1 MQCGNR
7 MEATVLMRGALLL
20 FLFTLTLTAAN
31 LKLYTT
37 DGEYQVVREYQV
49 VGDRVRF
56 YSVDRS
62 DWEEVPA
69 SMIDLKRTAAE
80 AATQQE
86 ATDKVTKQFDEEVA
100 AAKAEREELAK
111 IPQDSGVY
119 RIEDG
124 KLRTFKVADITIRT
138 KKGNTLLRVLSPLP
152 IIEGIST
159 VELAGEHSVNL
170 VHEERPEFYFQL
182 DKEESFGI
190 VKVTPKKNVRIV
202 ETVETMPIS
211 KEYTETRDLVET
223 FNKQLPGENFYK
235 IWPQEALPPGEYALI
250 EYLDKQVDMRVWDFR
265 IE

>member
-1 MQCGNR
+1 
-7 MEATVLMRGALLL
+7 MRAALLVFVL
-20 FLFTLTLTAAN
+20 TTLTLTAAN

-37 DGEYQVVREYQV
+37 DGEYQIVREYQV

-80 AATQQE
+80 SATQQ
-86 ATDKVTKQFDEEVA
+86 AAVDKVTKEFDEEAA

-111 IPQDSGVY
+111 IPKDSGVY

-124 KLRTFKVADITIRT
+124 KLRTFKVADISIRT
-138 KKGNTLLRVLSPLP
+138 KKGNTLLRILTPLP
-152 IIEGIST
+152 IIAGIST
-159 VELAGEHSVNL
+159 VELAGEHSGNV
-170 VHEERPEFYFQL
+170 VHEDRPEFYFQL

-190 VKVTPKKNVRIV
+190 VKLSAKKDARIV
-202 ETVETMPIS
+202 ETVETVPIS
-211 KEYTETRDLVET
+211 KEYVETRDLVQT
-223 FNKQLPGENFYK
+223 FTKQLPGDNFYK
-235 IWPQEALPPGEYALI
+235 IWPQEALPAGEYALM
-250 EYLDKQVDMRVWDFR
+250 EYVDKQVDLRVWDFR

>member
-1 MQCGNR
+1 MKV
-7 MEATVLMRGALLL
+7 TVFMRGALLL
-20 FLFTLTLTAAN
+20 FVLFTLTLTAAN

-37 DGEYQVVREYQV
+37 DGEYQIVREYQV

-69 SMIDLKRTAAE
+69 SMVDLKRTTAE

-86 ATDKVTKQFDEEVA
+86 ATDKVTRAFDEEAA

-124 KLRTFKVADITIRT
+124 KLRTFKVADTTIHT
-138 KKGNTLLRVLSPLP
+138 KKGNTLLRVLTPLP
-152 IIEGIST
+152 IIEGLST
-159 VELAGEHSVNL
+159 VELAGEHADNI
-170 VHEERPEFYFQL
+170 VHENRPEFFFQL

-190 VKVTPKKNVRIV
+190 VKLGPKKNARVVEQV
-202 ETVETMPIS
+202 ETLPVS
-211 KEYTETRDLVET
+211 KEYIETRNLVQT
-223 FNKQLPGENFYK
+223 FTKQLPGDNFYK
-235 IWPQEALPPGEYALI
+235 IWPQEALSPGEYALM
-250 EYLDKQVDMRVWDFR
+250 EYIDKQVDLRVWDFR

>member
-1 MQCGNR
+1 
-7 MEATVLMRGALLL
+7 MESTVLMRGALLL
-20 FLFTLTLTAAN
+20 LVLFTLTLTAAN

-37 DGEYQVVREYQV
+37 DGEYQIVREYQV

-56 YSVDRS
+56 YSLDRS
-62 DWEEVPA
+62 DWEEVPS

-80 AATQQE
+80 AATQQQ
-86 ATDKVTKQFDEEVA
+86 ATDKVTKQFDEEA
-100 AAKAEREELAK
+100 EAAKAEREELAK

-152 IIEGIST
+152 IIEGLST
-159 VELAGEHSVNL
+159 VELAGEHSANL

-190 VKVTPKKNVRIV
+190 VKLGPKKNVRVVEQV
-202 ETVETMPIS
+202 ETLPVS
-211 KEYTETRDLVET
+211 KEYIETRDLVQT
-223 FNKQLPGENFYK
+223 FSKQLPGDN
-235 IWPQEALPPGEYALI
+235 
-250 EYLDKQVDMRVWDFR
+250 
-265 IE
+265 

>member
-1 MQCGNR
+1 
-7 MEATVLMRGALLL
+7 MESTVLMRVALLL
-20 FLFTLTLTAAN
+20 SFLFALTLTAAN

-37 DGEYQVVREYQV
+37 DGEYQIVREYQV

-62 DWEEVPA
+62 DWEEVPS

-86 ATDKVTKQFDEEVA
+86 ATDKVTKQFDEEA
-100 AAKAEREELAK
+100 AAEKAEREELAK

-119 RIEDG
+119 RMEDG

-152 IIEGIST
+152 IIEGVST
-159 VELAGEHSVNL
+159 VELAGEHSVNT
-170 VHEERPEFYFQL
+170 VHEDRPEFYFQL

-190 VKVTPKKNVRIV
+190 VKLGPKKNVRVV
-202 ETVETMPIS
+202 EQVGTMPIS
-211 KEYTETRDLVET
+211 KEYIETRNLVQI
-223 FNKQLPGENFYK
+223 FSKQLPGDNFYK
-235 IWPQEALPPGEYALI
+235 IWPQEALPPGEYALM
-250 EYLDKQVDMRVWDFR
+250 EYLDNQVDMRVWDFR

>member
-1 MQCGNR
+1 
-7 MEATVLMRGALLL
+7 MESTVLMRSALLL
-20 FLFTLTLTAAN
+20 SFLFALTLTAAN

-37 DGEYQVVREYQV
+37 DGEYQIVREYSV
-49 VGDRVRF
+49 MGDRVRF

-62 DWEEVPA
+62 DWEEVPS

-80 AATQQE
+80 ASTQQE
-86 ATDKVTKQFDEEVA
+86 AVDKVTKQFDEEA
-100 AAKAEREELAK
+100 AAEKAEREELAK

-159 VELAGEHSVNL
+159 VELAGEHSANL

-182 DKEESFGI
+182 DKEESFAI
-190 VKVTPKKNVRIV
+190 VKVGAKKNVRVV
-202 ETVETMPIS
+202 ETVETLPIS
-211 KEYTETRDLVET
+211 KEYVETRDLVKT
-223 FNKQLPGENFYK
+223 FSKQLPGDNFYK
-235 IWPQEALPPGEYALI
+235 IWPQEALPAGEYALV
-250 EYLDKQVDMRVWDFR
+250 EYVEQQVDLRVWDFR